1 MFVYNSRT
9 VLRRRDREW
18 KDPGSNTE
26 QVIVSTSP
34 TEIECM
40 IDVTGVIS
48 NFSAVHKP
56 HVS

>member
-34 TEIECM
+34 TEIEYM
-40 IDVTGVIS
+40 IDDTGVD
-48 NFSAVHKP
+48 FKFFRRA
-56 HVS
+56 